1 MAGYNHDGQHDPHWE
16 GDACGVY
23 RGKAHYVRLS
33 LEHLP
38 ALPGA
43 KHVRERFAAHV
54 FAAREDSAQY
64 ADILT
69 GVTVRLK
76 EPESVIHR
84 WKETVAELL
93 M

>member
-1 MAGYNHDGQHDPHWE
+1 VFND
-16 GDACGVY
+16 
-23 RGKAHYVRLS
+23 GKAHYVRLS

-38 ALPGA
+38 VLPGA
-43 KHVRERFAAHV
+43 KHVRERFAAQV

-64 ADILT
+64 ADIVT

-76 EPESVIHR
+76 EPEAVLHR